1 MIPNLKIRMTVLFSA
16 LFISVLACSRTEMD
30 LPESAPE
37 SRYLVIQGNCG
48 SVTKTD
54 IVEGKSSWD
63 KGDRI
68 TVVYDGVAYSYE
80 AQESGAQTYFTSRA
94 GIVGYDATKT
104 ITAYYPETDASGIVR
119 IESKRK
125 IEFKTGTQTNSACAP
140 LVGKAK
146 SDNFSD
152 GTLKMDFSNIFSVIE
167 LRIDGGGLA
176 SAPKSL
182 HIEPADKDAFE
193 GYLTF
198 IGTVD
203 PETLALTPSDR
214 GTGISMELDFPEG
227 TDLTEPQTIKFPVG
241 RISSPSGLA
250 LTLTTND
257 GKEYTRTIYK
267 TGIKTWEESG
277 GVYTSIHLAKAMY
290 AFAPAGGISTA
301 DDFLSFAR
309 AYNAGESISEWMNSE
324 GKVILKDNVDM
335 AGVTDWSPIGQATYT
350 WASNVLTITSGRPFD
365 GWFDGCG
372 HTVSNLKLVCGNET
386 ANSSWGLFGALAP
399 GAIVENIVF
408 DSSCSFEANPSV
420 ATDCGLVAGMIDDA
434 TVRNIRSAAPMSYN
448 GVSGNS
454 RSTMALV
461 GFAFAN
467 HGACI
472 ENLENSGAITA
483 GSGENTT
490 NGGTCVHIAGIC
502 GFGTNDI
509 ASTERVQILNCVNT
523 GDLTSG
529 TARTSGIVAA
539 ANRYTLI
546 KNCLNTGN
554 NINEFATAGN
564 ARIGN
569 ITCVTGV
576 GAAMEQTVNKG
587 DVICKTGGAAGGIV
601 CLVNHDN
608 NCFIGCESYGR
619 VITDRANN
627 SYKGTFFGQCNKN
640 AIFQDCVCQGDVG
653 MYNNGAYQMAGVDQT
668 DYFDYIGAHSAAAT
682 YVTSTN
688 IRWDNAG
695 AVEKVSFP
703 AKWVMAANTSG
714 LYGNSWTGSGI
725 LPATSGSLAYMTAVR
740 SDTGLG
746 AGKPFTYSVSSNRPL
761 VSSLVEGDY
770 LLFSIPVKDFPA
782 GSAVDFNATI
792 SGDVGAPK
800 YYIVEYLD
808 GGEWKSADS
817 ELRVASEDAS
827 VKYSYKCSGLSS
839 GSSYQ
844 HTTVMRTV
852 RFENAIPDGEVKIRC
867 RAVGSMTCG
876 GSAQSPSSSDG
887 STGILT
893 FGFTGAYIQ
902 NLGTAEPLD
911 TKRVLCIGNSFS
923 YYHNPV
929 FYLREIAWTQGHH
942 LETRAHLKGSQT
954 FGQHLSLDMTLDA
967 ISEGGYDFVFLQ
979 DQSQAAARYS
989 QDNATYSYVKS
1000 DCLSLRD
1007 KVKADSPSCKVVL
1020 ENTWSYPGS
1029 SFGGFTDYESFY
1041 SYLADGNKSIAAD
1054 GGMWISPIGQAFRT
1068 VYNGSS
1074 GINLY
1079 YSDNKHQSEYGAYL
1093 KACVNYLVMFG
1104 TPFTSDVPD
1113 CGLPADKAAYL
1124 RSVAEE
1130 TVLGHEQDYLI
1141 ER

>member
-1 MIPNLKIRMTVLFSA
+1 MKMRITAIFSA
-16 LFISVLACSRTEMD
+16 IIVSALGCSTAEMQM
-30 LPESAPE
+30 PAPAPE
-37 SRYLVIQGNCG
+37 SQYLIIRGDCG
-48 SVTKTD
+48 PDTRTD
-54 IVEGKSSWD
+54 IVEGKSSWE

-80 AQESGAQTYFTSRA
+80 AQESGAQTYFTSQS
-94 GIVGYDATKT
+94 GIVGYDEAKT

-119 IESKRK
+119 IEPKRQ
-125 IEFKTGTQTNSACAP
+125 IEFQTGTQTNSACAP
-140 LVGKAK
+140 LVGTAK
-146 SDNFSD
+146 SGNLSD
-152 GTLKMDFSNIFSVIE
+152 GALKMDFRNIFSVIE

-182 HIEPADKDAFE
+182 RVEPADKDSFD

-198 IGTVD
+198 TGTVN
-203 PETLALTPSDR
+203 PETLALTPSDG
-214 GTGISMELDFPEG
+214 GTGISLELDFPEG
-227 TDLTEPQTIKFPVG
+227 TDLAAPQTIKFPVG

-250 LTLTTND
+250 LTLTAAD
-257 GKEYTRTIYK
+257 GNEYTRTIYK
-267 TGIKTWEESG
+267 SGIKTWDESG
-277 GVYTSIHLAKAMY
+277 GTYTSVHLAKAMY

-301 DDFLSFAR
+301 DDLVSFAK
-309 AYNAGESISEWMNSE
+309 AYNAGESISEWMNPE
-324 GKVILKDNVDM
+324 GKIVLKGNVDM

-350 WASNVLTITSGRPFD
+350 WSSNVLTVTSGRPFD

-372 HTVSNLKLVCGNET
+372 YTISNLKLVCANET

-399 GAIVENIVF
+399 GAVVENIVF
-408 DSSCSFEANPSV
+408 DSSCSFEANPTV
-420 ATDCGLVAGMIDDA
+420 ATDCGLVAGMIYDA
-434 TVRNIRSAAPMSYN
+434 TVRNVISSASMSYN
-448 GVSGNS
+448 GTSGNS
-454 RSTMALV
+454 RSTLALV

-467 HGACI
+467 KGAVI
-472 ENLENSGAITA
+472 ENLENSGDITA
-483 GSGENTT
+483 GSGGNTT

-509 ASTERVQILNCVNT
+509 SSTERVQILNCVNS
-523 GDLTSG
+523 GNMTSE

-554 NINEFATAGN
+554 NVNEFATASN

-576 GAAMEQTVNKG
+576 GAALEQTVNRG

-640 AIFQDCVCQGDVG
+640 AIFQDCICQGDVG
-653 MYNNGAYQMAGVDQT
+653 MYNNGEYQMSGVDQT
-668 DYFDYIGAHSAAAT
+668 NYFDYIGAHSAAAT

-688 IRWDNAG
+688 IRWDNTSS
-695 AVEKVSFP
+695 VEKVSFP

-714 LYGNSWTGSGI
+714 LYSSSWTGTGV
-725 LPATSGSLAYMTAVR
+725 LPSTSGSLAYMTAVR
-740 SDTGLG
+740 SETGAG
-746 AGKPFTYSVSSNRPL
+746 AGKAFTCSVSSNRPL

-770 LLFSIPVKDFPA
+770 LLFTVPVKNFEA
-782 GSAVDFNATI
+782 GTAVDFNATI
-792 SGDVGAPK
+792 SGDAGAPK
-800 YYIVEYLD
+800 YYVVEYYD
-808 GGEWKSADS
+808 GGEWKAADS
-817 ELRVASEDAS
+817 ELRTAPEDAS

-852 RFENAIPDGEVKIRC
+852 RFENAVEDGEVKIRC

-876 GSAQSPSSSDG
+876 GAAQNPSASDG
-887 STGILT
+887 ATGILT
-893 FGFTGAYIQ
+893 FGFTGAYMQ
-902 NLGTAEPLD
+902 NLGTSKPVD

-929 FYLREIAWTQGHH
+929 FYLREIAWSQGHH

-954 FGQHLSLDMTLDA
+954 FGQHLTLDMTLDA
-967 ISEGGYDFVFLQ
+967 ISEGGYDFAFIQ
-979 DQSQAAARYS
+979 DQSQAAARFS
-989 QDNATYSYVKS
+989 QDNVTYSYVKT

-1007 KVKADSPSCKVVL
+1007 KVLAESPSCKVVL
-1020 ENTWSYPGS
+1020 ENTWSYPGN
-1029 SFGGFTDYESFY
+1029 SFGGFTDYETFY
-1041 SYLADGNKSIAAD
+1041 SYLSDGNKTIATDA
-1054 GGMWISPIGQAFRT
+1054 GLWVSPIGQAFRT
-1068 VYNGSS
+1068 VYNGTS

-1079 YSDNKHQSEYGAYL
+1079 YTDNKHQSDYGAYL

-1104 TPFTSDVPD
+1104 TAFTGDVPD

-1130 TVLGHEQDYLI
+1130 TVLGHEGDYLI
-1141 ER
+1141 VRQ